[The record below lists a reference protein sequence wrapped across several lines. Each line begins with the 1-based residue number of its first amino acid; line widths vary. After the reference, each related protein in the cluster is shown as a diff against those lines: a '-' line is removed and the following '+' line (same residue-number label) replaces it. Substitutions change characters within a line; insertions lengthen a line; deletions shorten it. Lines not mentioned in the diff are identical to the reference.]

1 MPVVTMPDK
10 NVKNLLNG
18 FLFTFSSSKSKA
30 CSQDYFSLVMKCF
43 VLGNQSWIAP
53 LRHLATPKW
62 SSPSE

>member
-30 CSQDYFSLVMKCF
+30 LPGLF
-43 VLGNQSWIAP
+43 
-53 LRHLATPKW
+53 
-62 SSPSE
+62 